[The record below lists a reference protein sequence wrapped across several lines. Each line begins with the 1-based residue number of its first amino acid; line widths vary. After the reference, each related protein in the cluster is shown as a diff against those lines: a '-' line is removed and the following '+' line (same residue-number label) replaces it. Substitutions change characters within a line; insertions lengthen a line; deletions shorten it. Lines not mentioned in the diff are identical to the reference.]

1 MVFSRPDDPAMNFD
15 EVSIEHSKRFV
26 KALVLDNLKDYAAK
40 ALVNTV
46 DHLGTA
52 AHKLT
57 DLLEQQMLQVSTME
71 LKAYC
76 LNHQLLI
83 CQTYTDKEGLGE
95 QQVLAFIPRHHKHYT
110 LPDYVNKK
118 LLSIQHVQTNPR
130 QKYFLAKSLLQPS
143 DTPASKPLSWH
154 LALDTNSTLKGT
166 SQTLASSYFHHYTR
180 ALDDKTCIVT
190 VILAENGDS
199 RNKKSSATAFP
210 ASPAFI
216 PTLGITHGELEGSI
230 PLTAF
235 GLKSFHNQKR
245 ENISAPVM
253 GKNIAFEYQVS
264 LVYFAPFNASTDVF
278 LGSPDF
284 LFGDGQKK
292 LHSSSESLVS
302 APEWVTFPSSVFF
315 KKHKPATVSDE
326 VRRRHQGS
334 CKTGCKVIAEQDKYI
349 TQLVEYMINGMFND
363 INSG

>member
-46 DHLGTA
+46 DHLVTA

-154 LALDTNSTLKGT
+154 LALDTNTTLKGT
-166 SQTLASSYFHHYTR
+166 SQTLASNKNIEPR
-180 ALDDKTCIVT
+180 AVLRRFP
-190 VILAENGDS
+190 VIG
-199 RNKKSSATAFP
+199 NKKSSATAFP

-253 GKNIAFEYQVS
+253 GKNV
-264 LVYFAPFNASTDVF
+264 ASSFFVKQKAK
-278 LGSPDF
+278 LKALHILHEHGSP
-284 LFGDGQKK
+284 LQKGNGGD
-292 LHSSSESLVS
+292 
-302 APEWVTFPSSVFF
+302 
-315 KKHKPATVSDE
+315 
-326 VRRRHQGS
+326 RR
-334 CKTGCKVIAEQDKYI
+334 
-349 TQLVEYMINGMFND
+349 N
-363 INSG
+363 